1 MRKWTVLTL
10 ALVLALAL
18 PLLAQPAQAQD
29 GEPLKIGLMT
39 DLTGALQIYGV
50 ELQNGFMLGLEYAT
64 DGTMEVAGRPIE
76 VVVRDYA
83 NDADLAATQAR
94 ELLEVE
100 GVEVL
105 VGAPSSLVAQ
115 GLVSIAAE
123 YDVVL
128 MAGPAA
134 AKNLTGE
141 LFEPTTFRACRNSWH
156 DAKVLAPYWA
166 DAVGATSKQIKIDG
180 AA

>member
-18 PLLAQPAQAQD
+18 PLFGQPVQAQE

-50 ELQNGFMLGLEYAT
+50 ELNNGFMLGLEYAT

-76 VVVRDYA
+76 VIVRDYA
-83 NDADLAATQAR
+83 NDAELAATQAR

-105 VGAPSSLVAQ
+105 AGAPSSLVTQ

-123 YDVVL
+123 Y
-128 MAGPAA
+128 
-134 AKNLTGE
+134 E
-141 LFEPTTFRACRNSWH
+141 S
-156 DAKVLAPYWA
+156 
-166 DAVGATSKQIKIDG
+166 S
-180 AA
+180 